1 MPRIVDCPVQGKE
14 STDAVSAAVRQA
26 RTDMAADF
34 DAIVIGA
41 GISGFYQLYKLREL
55 GQLRAS
61 TANGIARMAP
71 VTLREVRIDQ
81 LSYDAPAAVIENL
94 NITLLGMS
102 FLGLIAGLRDARQQT
117 SRSAE

>member
-1 MPRIVDCPVQGKE
+1 VLARH
-14 STDAVSAAVRQA
+14 ST
-26 RTDMAADF
+26 

-55 GQLRAS
+55 GQRRAS

-102 FLGLIAGLRDARQQT
+102 FLGLIAGLRDARHQT

>member
-1 MPRIVDCPVQGKE
+1 
-14 STDAVSAAVRQA
+14 
-26 RTDMAADF
+26 MAADF

-55 GQLRAS
+55 GQRRAS

-71 VTLREVRIDQ
+71 VREVRIDQ